1 MPATA
6 PLRSDVRTDVCV
18 IGAGI
23 AGLSTAYHLV
33 KSGLSVAVL
42 DAGPIGGGETGRTTA
57 HLSNAYDDRYYG
69 TDGSRLIAESHTAAI
84 DRIEAI
90 VATERIDCDFERLD
104 GYLFV
109 PPGESTEELDREL
122 EAAHQ
127 AGLTDVERVARAPL
141 PCFDTGPCLRFPRQG
156 QFHPL
161 RYLAGLARAIQRDGG
176 GIFTETAAVGV
187 EGGCAPRVRTAAGPE
202 VNARAVVVATNA
214 PILDELVTDV
224 VQAAYRTY
232 AIGARVP
239 RGEVPKAL
247 YWDTLDPYHYV
258 RLAGQG
264 ELLIAGGEDHRTGQ
278 EDDGEE
284 RFHRLEEWTRERS
297 PSRRSGSAGPARC
310 WSLWTAWPSSAA
322 LPPRPPTST
331 WPPATP
337 ARA

>member
-161 RYLAGLARAIQRDGG
+161 RYLAASNGSSVLSGPLLARRI
-176 GIFTETAAVGV
+176 
-187 EGGCAPRVRTAAGPE
+187 RTAEGDAFSR
-202 VNARAVVVATNA
+202 RAVYF
-214 PILDELVTDV
+214 PS
-224 VQAAYRTY
+224 
-232 AIGARVP
+232 
-239 RGEVPKAL
+239 RGESAP
-247 YWDTLDPYHYV
+247 P
-258 RLAGQG
+258 GQ
-264 ELLIAGGEDHRTGQ
+264 
-278 EDDGEE
+278 
-284 RFHRLEEWTRERS
+284 
-297 PSRRSGSAGPARC
+297 
-310 WSLWTAWPSSAA
+310 
-322 LPPRPPTST
+322 RP
-331 WPPATP
+331 
-337 ARA
+337 